1 MIEGACY
8 PMKKCLIYL
17 ECPEKYIAQLTK
29 IANHYEFIS
38 CTDKSV
44 LMKHLSD
51 MEILMIFVAKFEAE
65 LLGLAPNLK
74 WIQAI
79 TAGVDNLPLKEIN
92 DRRIILTNARGI
104 HKIQMAEFAIA
115 AMINFARNFHVMQRN
130 QIKGLWDRSMP
141 QAEIYGKVV
150 GIIGLGSIG
159 EEIARTA
166 SFFGMRVLGVRKNPQ
181 PMKYAERVYV
191 IEEMDAVFQQ
201 SDYIINLLPLTEGTQ
216 KIIDKRYFGSMKKTA
231 CFINIGRGPTVN
243 QADLVDALKNNQIG
257 GLVADVYEEEPL
269 PEDSPLWE
277 LENVI
282 LTPHIAGVSP
292 NYMERAMDV
301 ITHNLKVYVN
311 QSGEMMNVIDCNKRY

>member
-1 MIEGACY
+1 MR
-8 PMKKCLIYL
+8 KCLIYL
-17 ECPEKYIAQLTK
+17 EFPEKYISRLKK
-29 IANHYEFIS
+29 IANTYEFIS
-38 CTDKSV
+38 CTDRTE
-44 LMKHLSD
+44 LMKHLPD
-51 MEILMIFVAKFEAE
+51 MEILVIFVGKFEAE

-74 WIQAI
+74 WIQTI

-92 DRRIILTNARGI
+92 DRRIILTNARGV

-130 QIKGLWDRSMP
+130 QIKGVWDRSMP
-141 QAEIYGKVV
+141 QTEIYGKAV

-159 EEIARTA
+159 EEIARKA

-181 PMKYAERVYV
+181 PMKYVDQVYG

-201 SDYIINLLPLTEGTQ
+201 CDYIINLLPLTAGTQ
-216 KIIDKRYFGSMKKTA
+216 KLIDKRFFASMKKTA

-243 QADLVDALKNNQIG
+243 QADLVDALKSNQIG

-269 PEDSPLWE
+269 PEDSPLWK

-282 LTPHIAGVSP
+282 LAPHIAGASP
-292 NYMERAMDV
+292 NYMKRAMD
-301 ITHNLKVYVN
+301 IIRHNLKVYVS
-311 QSGEMMNVIDCNKRY
+311 QSGKMMNVVDCNSGY

>member
-1 MIEGACY
+1 MR
-8 PMKKCLIYL
+8 KCVVYL
-17 ECPEKYIAQLTK
+17 ELPEKYISQLKK
-29 IANHYEFIS
+29 IANHYEFVS
-38 CTDKSV
+38 CTDKSEV
-44 LMKHLSD
+44 MNHLPE
-51 MEILMIFVAKFEAE
+51 MEILVIFVAKFEAE

-104 HKIQMAEFAIA
+104 HKIQMAEFTIA
-115 AMINFARNFHVMQRN
+115 AMINFARNFHLMHRN
-130 QIKGLWDRSMP
+130 QIKGVWDRSMP

-159 EEIARTA
+159 QEIARKA

-181 PMKYAERVYV
+181 PMKYVDQIYG
-191 IEEMDAVFQQ
+191 IEEMDVVFQE
-201 SDYIINLLPLTEGTQ
+201 SDYIINLLPLTAKTL
-216 KIIDKRYFGSMKKTA
+216 KIIDKDYFSAMKKTA

-243 QADLVDALKNNQIG
+243 QADLVDALKSKQIG

-269 PEDSPLWE
+269 PEDSPLWK

-282 LTPHIAGVSP
+282 KTLFSHRISP
-292 NYMERAMDV
+292 ASRR
-301 ITHNLKVYVN
+301 I
-311 QSGEMMNVIDCNKRY
+311 I